1 MTGLYIR
8 LAAAAIGLVVLLGVV
23 LWHACEPLAYAG
35 RHEAT
40 SRHRAADKR
49 TTAAAAALPILSPA
63 YTGGTR

>member
-1 MTGLYIR
+1 MIGLYIR
-8 LAAAAIGLVVLLGVV
+8 LIAAAVGLVVLLGVV

-40 SRHRAADKR
+40 GRHRAAQR
-49 TTAAAAALPILSPA
+49 TTTAAAALPTLNPA